1 MQFQTHRVRQAFAAI
16 SFQQH
21 RVRWPAQHCFQRRRQ
36 RQIVPVFA
44 AAVFAAAT
52 SASASLRARGSR
64 GRLSTPPR
72 SRPRCRGAPSCTRP
86 LSRTR
91 AGTGPAAPQS
101 ASGPECSPGSR
112 ALREPWVPQRKEE
125 EEERERERE
134 RKKERCH
141 TTTGAVLYYR
151 AIRRTSPREQYCT
164 VTMSS
169 SVAPRTAK
177 ILVGKDIF

>member
-44 AAVFAAAT
+44 AAVFAAAAAA
-52 SASASLRARGSR
+52 ASASLRARGSR

-125 EEERERERE
+125 ERER
-134 RKKERCH
+134 ERCH

-169 SVAPRTAK
+169 SPRTAK
-177 ILVGKDIF
+177 ILVSRRQRYF